1 MRPSSAMRPKERIPR
16 TKTVVQLEAKED
28 NNTQITK
35 DLQDLRDQIRDR
47 AGDSSHDETIKS
59 MQMKQMEQRKTL
71 MDTIE

>member
-1 MRPSSAMRPKERIPR
+1 MRPKERIPR